1 VDLTLARSPLLARED
16 FLVVELDR
24 FQGPLD
30 LLLHLI
36 RQQDVDIFDIPI
48 ARITD
53 HFLAAIQGIRADQ
66 LEGAGEFLEMAA
78 TLIRIKA
85 QMLLP
90 RHEGE
95 EDQDPRAELVRRLL
109 EYEQIREISTR
120 LQSAEAARARRFGK
134 GYVPARPRPEPSDT
148 PLETTWDEVMGAA
161 MRVELPESFDRRHS
175 VTPRTVAME
184 DKVAL
189 IAQRLGQV
197 TRIEFSRLLAGFED
211 KIHGVM
217 TLLAGLELSRRR
229 ELFLRQ
235 VAPFSELW
243 LYRRGEDDAVPPVEG
258 AETAPEEPE
267 FPRGVRRRPAWMK
280 PEEPEVDDPLAALDE
295 KAEAEQRATAVTAH
309 GGGDPTEGE
318 TT

>member
-1 VDLTLARSPLLARED
+1 MDLSVAQSPLLAREE

-48 ARITD
+48 AKITD
-53 HFLAAIQGIRADQ
+53 QFLAAIQSIRADQ
-66 LEGAGEFLEMAA
+66 LESAGEFLEMAA

-95 EDQDPRAELVRRLL
+95 ENEDPRAELVRRLL
-109 EYEQIREISTR
+109 EYEQIREISSR
-120 LQSAEAARARRFGK
+120 LHTAEAERGRRRGK
-134 GYVPARPRPEPSDT
+134 GFVPSRPRPPLSDT
-148 PLETTWDEVMGAA
+148 PFETTWDEVFEAA
-161 MRVELPESFDRRHS
+161 LRVEMPDLHDRRHH
-175 VTPRTVAME
+175 VTARTVAME

-189 IAQRLGQV
+189 ITGRLADL
-197 TRIEFSRLLAGFED
+197 TRVEFSRLLDGFEE
-211 KIHGVM
+211 KMHGVM
-217 TLLAGLELSRRR
+217 TLLAGLEMSRRR

-235 VAPFSELW
+235 VSPFSELW
-243 LYRRGEDDAVPPVEG
+243 LYRRGDEDEIPAPVREPQ
-258 AETAPEEPE
+258 PEEPE
-267 FPRGVRRRPAWMK
+267 TMRGVRRRPSWMK
-280 PEEPEVDDPLAALDE
+280 PEEEEPDDPLAALD
-295 KAEAEQRATAVTAH
+295 AA
-309 GGGDPTEGE
+309 DTEVAPVKLLDIHMKE

>member
-1 VDLTLARSPLLARED
+1 MELSRAGSALLTREN

-36 RQQDVDIFDIPI
+36 RQQDVDIFHIPI

-53 HFLAAIQGIRADQ
+53 QFLAAVQEIRSDQ

-90 RHEGE
+90 RQEGE

-109 EYEQIREISTR
+109 EYEQIREISSR
-120 LQSAEAARARRFGK
+120 LKTAEAERARRFTK
-134 GYVPARPRPEPSDT
+134 GWVPARPRPEIADT
-148 PLETTWDEVMGAA
+148 PLESTWEDVWEVAL
-161 MRVELPESFDRRHS
+161 RVELPDPADRWHDVPTRS
-175 VTPRTVAME
+175 LTME
-184 DKVAL
+184 DKEFLIVDAL
-189 IAQRLGQV
+189 AEKARV
-197 TRIEFSRLLAGFED
+197 EFSRLLCGFDD
-211 KIHGVM
+211 KAHAVM

-235 VAPFSELW
+235 VTHFSELW
-243 LYRRGEDDAVPPVEG
+243 LYRRREDDETPLAEG
-258 AETAPEEPE
+258 GEPELEEPE
-267 FPRGVRRRPAWMK
+267 IPRGTRRRPSWM
-280 PEEPEVDDPLAALDE
+280 PPEEEEEEPEDPLAALDVNLDAPDE
-295 KAEAEQRATAVTAH
+295 DTMGPEVT
-309 GGGDPTEGE
+309 
-318 TT
+318 

>member
-1 VDLTLARSPLLARED
+1 MELSRAGSALLTREN

-36 RQQDVDIFDIPI
+36 RQQDVDIFHIPI

-53 HFLAAIQGIRADQ
+53 QFLAAVQEIRSDQ

-90 RHEGE
+90 RQEGE

-109 EYEQIREISTR
+109 EYEQIREISSR
-120 LQSAEAARARRFGK
+120 LKTAEAERARRFTK
-134 GYVPARPRPEPSDT
+134 GWVPARPRPEIADT
-148 PLETTWDEVMGAA
+148 PLESTWEDVWEVAL
-161 MRVELPESFDRRHS
+161 RVELPDPADRWHDVPTRS
-175 VTPRTVAME
+175 LTME
-184 DKVAL
+184 DKEFLIVDAL
-189 IAQRLGQV
+189 AEKARV
-197 TRIEFSRLLAGFED
+197 EFSRLLCGFDD
-211 KIHGVM
+211 KAHAVM

-235 VAPFSELW
+235 VTHFSELW
-243 LYRRGEDDAVPPVEG
+243 LYRRREDDETPLAEG
-258 AETAPEEPE
+258 GEPELEEPE
-267 FPRGVRRRPAWMK
+267 IPRGTRRRPSWM
-280 PEEPEVDDPLAALDE
+280 PTEEEEEEPEDPLAALDVNLDAPDE
-295 KAEAEQRATAVTAH
+295 DTMGPEVT
-309 GGGDPTEGE
+309 
-318 TT
+318 

>member
-1 VDLTLARSPLLARED
+1 M
-16 FLVVELDR
+16 VELDR

-30 LLLHLI
+30 LLLQLI
-36 RQQDVDIFDIPI
+36 RQQDVDIFHISI
-48 ARITD
+48 AKITD
-53 HFLAAIQGIRADQ
+53 QFLAAIQGIRAYQ
-66 LEGAGEFLEMAA
+66 LDGAGEFLEMAA

-120 LQSAEAARARRFGK
+120 LQTAEVERARRLGK
-134 GYVPARPRPEPSDT
+134 GYVPARPRPEPSNT
-148 PLETTWDEVMGAA
+148 PLETTWDEVMAAA
-161 MRVELPESFDRRHS
+161 MRVEMPESMDRRHPI
-175 VTPRTVAME
+175 TARPIAME

-189 IAQRLGQV
+189 IAQRLGEL
-197 TRIEFSRLLAGFED
+197 TRIEFSRLLTGFED

-235 VAPFSELW
+235 VEPFSELW
-243 LYRRGEDDAVPPVEG
+243 LYRRGEDDEAPPVERV
-258 AETAPEEPE
+258 ATALEETEV
-267 FPRGVRRRPAWMK
+267 PRGVRRRPSWMK
-280 PEEPEVDDPLAALDE
+280 PEEPEHDDPLALLDE
-295 KAEAEQRATAVTAH
+295 GPGPEPEPARDGATEPATITGHAGDTEEREAT
-309 GGGDPTEGE
+309 
-318 TT
+318 